1 MNSDIIKSEISF
13 VYHFDDDLLKI
24 TNLFSKQKMLKL
36 ITNNILCYKFLNEK
50 NCDEIGADVEI
61 DFNKDLKVKFLTIF
75 SFHSERLIS
84 YSHKVYSINEKNVTF
99 EKIIKMYFYSD
110 SYDNSTLLI
119 IEFENVKKIKE
130 ILYNYFEILCKSI
143 KDYNKK
149 NCLSQIILESNVINR
164 PINTIKNNIHIIINI
179 ISILLSL
186 EDNGKKNLN
195 IEELND
201 ILNQYTNNNFQISKY
216 QFFNDELE
224 IFLKSNINLKIRISV
239 VALSDISCYIQL
251 MEKIHYS
258 KNGIIV
264 SKISKLNKL
273 VLKLVKEYFEHF
285 IAL

>member
-36 ITNNILCYKFLNEK
+36 ITNNIFCYKFLNEK

-75 SFHSERLIS
+75 SFHSEKLIS
-84 YSHKVYSINEKNVTF
+84 YSYKVYSINEKNVTF

-119 IEFENVKKIKE
+119 IEFENVKTIKE
-130 ILYNYFEILCKSI
+130 ILYNYFEGLCNSI

-149 NCLSQIILESNVINR
+149 NCLSQIILESNLINR
-164 PINTIKNNIHIIINI
+164 PINTIKKNIHIIVNI
-179 ISILLSL
+179 FSILLSL
-186 EDNGKKNLN
+186 DDNGKKNLN

-224 IFLKSNINLKIRISV
+224 IFLNSNTNLKIRISV
-239 VALSDISCYIQL
+239 VSLSEISCYIQV

-258 KNGIIV
+258 QNGIIV

>member
-99 EKIIKMYFYSD
+99 EKIIKISFHSD
-110 SYDNSTLLI
+110 SYDNSTFLI

-130 ILYNYFEILCKSI
+130 ILYNYFEGLCKSI

-179 ISILLSL
+179 FSFLSSL
-186 EDNGKKNLN
+186 DDNGKKN
-195 IEELND
+195 ITIQELNN
-201 ILNQYTNNNFQISKY
+201 INQYTDTNFKISKY
-216 QFFNDELE
+216 QFFKDELE
-224 IFLKSNINLKIRISV
+224 IFLNSNFNYKIRISV
-239 VALSDISCYIQL
+239 VALSEISCYIQI

-258 KNGIIV
+258 QNGIIV

-273 VLKLVKEYFEHF
+273 VLKLSKEYFEHF
-285 IAL
+285 ISL